1 MSRVSMFGSSKQIG
15 GEKLKGSLVRH
26 HTNNNGHETSN
37 EYSPVKPLMQT
48 QSVSRGEITDSPHFD
63 ELEIP
68 AVGTKNQQQLKSK
81 IAKLTTIYSN
91 PSLKKPA
98 PPPQI
103 HRKATGESL
112 ALEDS
117 AQGSKTLLPNDIR
130 SIIGAAESI
139 GQSASTRDA
148 TRNSSTRA
156 INGQRLVEVQARLK
170 GVIPPSLRLGKAFM
184 QHQLLTPQHTL
195 APALASL
202 IGRAPVVR
210 PTEIEESKH
219 LSGVRMNPK
228 TNFRRIAESCSRST
242 ATNSSSVRQDC
253 SAKVGDRKARS
264 QVRDRRLNEVMEKVK
279 TVIDRCKKRE
289 EVLVMENRS
298 LKENVASLQKA
309 LSACQDQLMRQQTDK

>member
-139 GQSASTRDA
+139 GQSASTR
-148 TRNSSTRA
+148 
-156 INGQRLVEVQARLK
+156 
-170 GVIPPSLRLGKAFM
+170 
-184 QHQLLTPQHTL
+184 
-195 APALASL
+195 
-202 IGRAPVVR
+202 PVVR